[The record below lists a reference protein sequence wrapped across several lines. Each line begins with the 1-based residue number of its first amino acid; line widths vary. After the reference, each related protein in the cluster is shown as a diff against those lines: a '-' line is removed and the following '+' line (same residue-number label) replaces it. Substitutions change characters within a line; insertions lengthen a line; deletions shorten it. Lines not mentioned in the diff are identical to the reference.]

1 MSPAFDSSSTPL
13 ICPHTFHVQ
22 LQELKELFVLYDKNG
37 NGVLEFQV
45 GSMQGGS
52 FTIRFHTQ
60 MRCRG
65 WALGPKKGND
75 VPLQAAECCPHL
87 PPTFPPSRRWLCWPL
102 LRDIIWR
109 RSLRCSGRPPSP
121 AAPTTPAIHLPHPSL
136 SLQEVVVLAAA
147 AGYDP
152 AEVIALFKEAD
163 TNKDAVI
170 SFEEFIQLMRNSY
183 ID

>member
-1 MSPAFDSSSTPL
+1 MGLRTGTAGPSRLPSAVPPFPPL
-13 ICPHTFHVQ
+13 S
-22 LQELKELFVLYDKNG
+22 LLKKV
-37 NGVLEFQV
+37 
-45 GSMQGGS
+45 QGGDCA
-52 FTIRFHTQ
+52 TAVGYDPAEII
-60 MRCRG
+60 
-65 WALGPKKGND
+65 ALFREAPR
-75 VPLQAAECCPHL
+75 PALL
-87 PPTFPPSRRWLCWPL
+87 PPPP
-102 LRDIIWR
+102 
-109 RSLRCSGRPPSP
+109 RPSTR
-121 AAPTTPAIHLPHPSL
+121 APHPSL

>member
-1 MSPAFDSSSTPL
+1 
-13 ICPHTFHVQ
+13 
-22 LQELKELFVLYDKNG
+22 
-37 NGVLEFQV
+37 
-45 GSMQGGS
+45 
-52 FTIRFHTQ
+52 

-65 WALGPKKGND
+65 WALGPKNGNQELLHGNG
-75 VPLQAAECCPHL
+75 VPLQAPECCSPL
-87 PPTFPPSRRWLCWPL
+87 PPTFPPSRKWWCLPL
-102 LRDIIWR
+102 LLDMIRR
-109 RSLRCSGRPPSP
+109 RSLLCSRRPPSP
-121 AAPTTPAIHLPHPSL
+121 SDPTTHPHPPTHLPHPSL